1 MDRRLVEAAQTGN
14 VPALHILMKENPLLL
29 RSAALVGGDTPLHI
43 ACIGGHVDFVK
54 EVINL
59 SPELSEELNRD
70 GLSPLHIA
78 SGNGDVEIIR
88 ALLQVNSNLCTIMG
102 KERRIPLHYAAIKG
116 RVYAIRQLLSC
127 CADSI
132 MGVTARGETPMHLA
146 LKNNQFAAF
155 KFLVEYLNQNQRE
168 DLLNNKDNQAF
179 ADFYKLNRTA
189 LQMQIV
195 ELVLDRTYFPE
206 GTVDVNFLN
215 KKGLTPLD
223 VLLME
228 GGDNEIEE
236 MLREAGAVKAE
247 DLQPQQQVALSPN
260 VVVTNETPPTND
272 RLRQGRTQSLSEQL
286 QNYFKYDK
294 LRDSPS
300 EVRTTLLVLSV
311 LIATATYQAVL
322 SPPGGIWQDDYS
334 PSNSTNNGTTYSR
347 AHIAGQAVMGTN
359 NMVSFGLFLIFNS
372 IGFFMS
378 LHMINFLTIGF
389 PLQIELQVSII
400 ALAATYDTC
409 MTALTPVRSLSIS
422 YTIISVLLPIFIT
435 ISTKVIRDNAK
446 KARCTLRWVTTWSS

>member
-1 MDRRLVEAAQTGN
+1 
-14 VPALHILMKENPLLL
+14 MKENPLLL

-43 ACIGGHVDFVK
+43 ACIGNHVDFVK
-54 EVINL
+54 ELINS

-78 SGNGDVEIIR
+78 SANGDVEIIR
-88 ALLQVNSNLCTIMG
+88 ALLQVNSNLCTFKG
-102 KERRIPLHYAAIKG
+102 KDRRIPLHYAAIKG
-116 RVYAIRQLLSC
+116 RVHAIRELLSC

-132 MGVTARGETPMHLA
+132 MGLTARGETSLHLA
-146 LKNNQFAAF
+146 LKNNQFLAF

-168 DLLNNKDNQAF
+168 DILNNKDNQGNTILHLA
-179 ADFYKLNRTA
+179 
-189 LQMQIV
+189 IV
-195 ELVLDRTYFPE
+195 ELVLDNTYFPE

-223 VLLME
+223 VLLLE

-247 DLQPQQQVALSPN
+247 NLQPLRQAALSPN
-260 VVVTNETPPTND
+260 VVVMTETPTND
-272 RLRQGRTQSLSEQL
+272 RSRQGRQQSLSKQL

-294 LRDSPS
+294 FRDSPS

-334 PSNSTNNGTTYSR
+334 PSNSTNSGTTYSR
-347 AHIAGQAVMGTN
+347 AHLAGQAVMGTN

-389 PLQIELQVSII
+389 PLQIELQVCII
-400 ALAATYDTC
+400 ALATTYDTC
-409 MTALTPVRSLSIS
+409 LTALTPVRAMSIS
-422 YTIISVLLPIFIT
+422 YTVVSALLPVLIY

-446 KARCTLRWVTTWSS
+446 KTSCALRRVTPWSS